1 MRHPIDPVRHPWLRR
16 LVLGTAV
23 VLGLAAALPRTTPTV
38 DAAPFIVVQA
48 TPKSEPSSA
57 APKVPAL
64 PAVPAPPAVPA
75 LPDASEESDAAT
87 PGGEASSEI
96 TIDHRGVTVQKGG
109 KRVNVH
115 GFGTDREYDS
125 FQDFVND
132 APWLAGLVFLT
143 VLLLFLTPLLI
154 VVLLI
159 WYKIRK
165 TRMQNETMLKLAEKG
180 VVPPTEAMASIAPSA
195 AASPGM
201 PRSVAPLYEQARQ
214 LRRRAAWSDLRKGV
228 ILISVGL
235 AFTFYSMLDDG
246 SPNWIGLI
254 LLFLGIG
261 YSVLWFFEDRH
272 ASPAPPDAGVPPSGS
287 A

>member
-23 VLGLAAALPRTTPTV
+23 VLGLVAALPRTTPSV

-48 TPKSEPSSA
+48 TPKAEPSTA

-64 PAVPAPPAVPA
+64 PAVPAPPGVPA
-75 LPDASEESDAAT
+75 LPDSDEPDAAT

-132 APWLAGLVFLT
+132 APWLAGLIFLT

-180 VVPPTEAMASIAPSA
+180 VVPPTEAMASIVPSA
-195 AASPGM
+195 AASAGM